1 MSKRKLTM
9 EEKKAIAFDLYMD
22 TDKTQKEIAEI
33 VGVTEKTIG
42 KWKAEGDWD
51 LLKNATSITARNI
64 IDNLYKRA
72 YILSEDPE
80 SKADDIIKIANSIE
94 KLSNKKVTVSQIIN
108 VFKDF
113 TKWAFSE
120 NAETAKEINLLQKKY
135 IDFKIS
141 E

>member
-1 MSKRKLTM
+1 MSRRKLTM

-22 TDKTQKEIAEI
+22 TDKSQKEIAGI

-42 KWKAEGDWD
+42 KWKTEGEWD

-72 YILSEDPE
+72 YALSENPE

-120 NAETAKEINLLQKKY
+120 NAEIAKDINLLQKKY
-135 IDFKIS
+135 IDYKIS